1 MLQEWL
7 TLKEREQAPY
17 QFRVVDFSELDPAG
31 EDIALFL
38 GHQLLLAHSD
48 REKIREDYQILI
60 EDIEEVHLDIL
71 KEYIHKEI
79 LPSRKITRV
88 GNFGEVLAAAILID
102 FEGFWLPIYKLRF
115 REKRDWAMRLTDL
128 CLFHV
133 DDINNPLVCY
143 GEVKTK
149 SSGPNPNIAVEGH
162 ESIRKDDALS
172 DAEILRFISDRLRE
186 AGRLEEYK
194 LITRIRLGKISYRTR
209 HDLFIIHDKAHWKDN
224 VLDNLNACQ
233 LDSRLVDFSVRVI
246 LIEELARVI
255 ESAYDK
261 CDVAAM
267 EIISG

>member
-7 TLKEREQAPY
+7 TFKERETRPY
-17 QFRVVDFSELDPAG
+17 QFRVVDFSEIDPAG
-31 EDIALFL
+31 EDVSHFL
-38 GHQLLLAHSD
+38 GSQLLLAHAD
-48 REKIREDYQILI
+48 REKIKEDYQILI
-60 EDIEEVHLDIL
+60 EDIEEVHLDFL
-71 KEYIHKEI
+71 KDYIHKEI
-79 LPSRKITRV
+79 LPTRKITQV
-88 GNFGEVLAAAILID
+88 GNFGETLAAAILMD

-133 DDINNPLVCY
+133 DDVNNPLVCY

-149 SSGPNPNIAVEGH
+149 SSGSNPKIAIEGH

-186 AGRLEEYK
+186 AGHLEEYRF
-194 LITRIRLGKISYRTR
+194 ITRIRLGKISYRTR
-209 HDLFIIHDKAHWKDN
+209 HDLFIIHDKAHWKDD

-233 LDSRLVDFSVRVI
+233 LDSKLVDFSVRVI
-246 LIEELARVI
+246 LIEGLAGII

-261 CDVAAM
+261 CHVAAM